1 MFGLAYVALRT
12 RMASCA
18 EACVRMCLP
27 GLRKRTSGPRQRRGM
42 HVSLST
48 QTSAST
54 TADKGKR
61 SLDPSSAM
69 ESARARELDI
79 IAACESKLV
88 GVVRPVEFIHPDGPA
103 VVKLIG

>member
-1 MFGLAYVALRT
+1 
-12 RMASCA
+12 
-18 EACVRMCLP
+18 
-27 GLRKRTSGPRQRRGM
+27 M
-42 HVSLST
+42 HVNLST

-54 TADKGKR
+54 TADRGKCL
-61 SLDPSSAM
+61 LDPSSAM

-79 IAACESKLV
+79 VAACESKLV